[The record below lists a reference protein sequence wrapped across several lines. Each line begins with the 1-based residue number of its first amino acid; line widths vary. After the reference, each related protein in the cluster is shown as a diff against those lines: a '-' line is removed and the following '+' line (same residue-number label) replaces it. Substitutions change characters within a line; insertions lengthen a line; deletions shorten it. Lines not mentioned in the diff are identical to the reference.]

1 MTVEILTM
9 CAFIAWTP
17 ASGDPEGHYF
27 YEDDLFP
34 IVAFNEQEEVCQPN
48 GEWDVEHTYV
58 VAGFNVDGIGPPSD
72 PLTVVWPSEPV
83 PEPDGVWMLLAG
95 WVLLHGLF
103 YWRQHGKDK

>member
-27 YEDDLFP
+27 YEDDLLP
-34 IVAFNEQEEVCQPN
+34 IVAFNEQQEVCQPN

-58 VAGFNVDGIGPPSD
+58 VSGFNAQGEGPLSD
-72 PLTVVWPSEPV
+72 SLTVVWPSEPV
-83 PEPDGVWMLLAG
+83 PEPDAWM
-95 WVLLHGLF
+95 VLLTGTVLINGLWF
-103 YWRQHGKDK
+103 WRNRGKT